1 MSIEQYE
8 NPEKLILSSILNPS
22 CSFGLTTDVE
32 VKLIDV
38 NQHNRKKLLA
48 LESELKEI
56 LDKVAT
62 AKYQKKAKPHRKERD
77 TAKVIGWTN
86 FFLSMKFQ
94 YFELFYFA
102 DQTNWEPNESTIRHD
117 QLGAQ
122 KKNKFPEK
130 RMELK
135 NEMVLINGSSIF
147 THTKRYT
154 KLQWLSSQL
163 NLPLVLL

>member
-1 MSIEQYE
+1 MFADYLFATDAKLLHSFEKFKSVINTLTFSTDTIILPMSIEQYE

-86 FFLSMKFQ
+86 FVLSMKFQ

-102 DQTNWEPNESTIRHD
+102 DQTN
-117 QLGAQ
+117 
-122 KKNKFPEK
+122 
-130 RMELK
+130 
-135 NEMVLINGSSIF
+135 
-147 THTKRYT
+147 
-154 KLQWLSSQL
+154 
-163 NLPLVLL
+163 